1 MVSYLALMGLKTG
14 EAVLAITLILTVAED
29 LRKIMIKGVLEVDSP

>member
-14 EAVLAITLILTVAED
+14 EVVLAITLILTVVED

>member
-1 MVSYLALMGLKTG
+1 MGLKTG
-14 EAVLAITLILTVAED
+14 EAVLAITLILTVVED